1 MDGTRSWEKEYGRL
15 GSLMHSIVSL
25 SKEESRFRFYSSS
38 ERGSGG
44 KGEDG

>member
-1 MDGTRSWEKEYGRL
+1 MDGIRSWEKEYGCF
-15 GSLMHSIVSL
+15 GFLMYSIVFF
-25 SKEESRFRFYSSS
+25 SKEELRFRFYLFS